1 MAEPQYRLEGIVHTK
16 SEMMEDFEG
25 PLDVI
30 LELLSKNKIEIQ
42 DVSIT
47 AILEQYL
54 AYLEEMKRLD
64 MEIASEFITMASH
77 LMLIKT
83 KMLLSAAEQA
93 EAESELDL
101 IRKSLMERKRKE
113 AMEQI
118 RLAILELEPR
128 NEIGRNLFTKEPEP
142 LKREKGYH
150 YQHHVSDLL
159 RALDMITERN
169 ARQLPPP
176 TTNFQGI
183 VGKEP
188 YPIGK
193 KTGEV
198 LRQLVLRGVERLKNL
213 FRGNKSRS
221 EVVATFLAILDLCK
235 TNAVT
240 LEDDVNGENPN
251 VRLLDET
258 ERKKGDG
265 LNMEPEELQRAIEAI
280 LFASGE
286 RIDIQRFADVFE
298 LDPDEIEKAA
308 DALSNTYAYERRG
321 MRILKLEKG
330 YQMVSAGDMAEYIT
344 KALETR
350 KPPKLSSSQLETL
363 TIIAYYQPA
372 TKAMVEQIRGVD
384 SAYSV
389 AALMNKK
396 LIEEAG
402 RLNVPGRPIQYKT
415 TPDFLR
421 TFGLSSLEELPPIDK
436 IAFGEPIELP
446 EETKTEES

>member
-1 MAEPQYRLEGIVHTK
+1 MAEPQYRLEGIIHTK
-16 SEMMEDFEG
+16 TELMEDFEG

-47 AILEQYL
+47 AILTQYL

-101 IRKSLMERKRKE
+101 LRQSLMERKRKE
-113 AMEQI
+113 AMDQI
-118 RLAILELEPR
+118 RVAITELEPR

-142 LKREKGYH
+142 LKREQGYR
-150 YQHHVSDLL
+150 YQHDVSDLL

-176 TTNFQGI
+176 TMNFQGI

-188 YPIGK
+188 YPVGK
-193 KTGEV
+193 KAGEV
-198 LRQLVLRGVERLKNL
+198 LRQLVLRGAERLKNL
-213 FRGNKSRS
+213 FKGNKSRS

-235 TNAVT
+235 TNSVT

-258 ERKKGDG
+258 ERKE
-265 LNMEPEELQRAIEAI
+265 M
-280 LFASGE
+280 
-286 RIDIQRFADVFE
+286 
-298 LDPDEIEKAA
+298 
-308 DALSNTYAYERRG
+308 T
-321 MRILKLEKG
+321 
-330 YQMVSAGDMAEYIT
+330 
-344 KALETR
+344 
-350 KPPKLSSSQLETL
+350 
-363 TIIAYYQPA
+363 
-372 TKAMVEQIRGVD
+372 
-384 SAYSV
+384 
-389 AALMNKK
+389 
-396 LIEEAG
+396 
-402 RLNVPGRPIQYKT
+402 
-415 TPDFLR
+415 
-421 TFGLSSLEELPPIDK
+421 
-436 IAFGEPIELP
+436 
-446 EETKTEES
+446 